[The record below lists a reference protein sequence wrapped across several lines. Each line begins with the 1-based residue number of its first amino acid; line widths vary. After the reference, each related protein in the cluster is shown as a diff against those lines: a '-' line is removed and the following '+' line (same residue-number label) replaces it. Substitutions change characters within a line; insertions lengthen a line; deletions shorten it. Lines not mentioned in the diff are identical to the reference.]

1 MGRYLFQG
9 TYSREGAAG
18 LLRDGGTKRRAAVE
32 ALITSLG
39 GRLEAFYYGLGE
51 TDLFMLVE
59 LPDNVAA
66 ANASLIVVASG
77 AGSWRTTVL
86 LSAEDMDRVAKSS
99 GSYRAIRA
107 EACLSLGWPS
117 PSSAKCAA
125 VSALRS

>member
-1 MGRYLFQG
+1 MARYLFQG
-9 TYSREGAAG
+9 TYSREGAEG
-18 LLRDGGTKRRAAVE
+18 LLREGGTKRRAAVE
-32 ALITSLG
+32 ALVTSLG

-99 GSYRAIRA
+99 ANYRAP
-107 EACLSLGWPS
+107 GT
-117 PSSAKCAA
+117 
-125 VSALRS
+125 